1 MAAVTVSLSRPLYL
15 RGKSINQVRSCQ
27 SSLTRRS
34 RPCKWS
40 TKRGAAE
47 FSPCLRR
54 VPLAANMRSMTRTSR
69 DYGWPCCWIAGSCL
83 LFLWFAPAPSKA
95 ETRPASPRSTP
106 AKASSQD
113 DSLVLHAPK
122 DLALQPEGER
132 KARALLDY
140 VQALDL
146 QDDGESEKAL
156 AAFER
161 VLNIDPGEIDLATR
175 VAYLLTQ
182 QGDYP
187 RAIDILKDAVK
198 AQPKEPGPYLQLAY
212 IYAKYLK
219 KMDPAIE
226 YARQA
231 VALAPKQIDG
241 YQRLAEVQLTA
252 KNRKGALQ
260 TLDRATKVDTND
272 PSFWTQLGKL
282 YLALIVPSDKSP
294 DPVELQKVNVVIQK
308 AVALAPSDAS
318 VLKDAADYYAASQQ
332 VQEAI
337 PLYLRVLELQ
347 PNDANAREKLATSFI
362 LTNQRGKAIEML
374 QEIIQQ
380 HPEKYQPYEL
390 LGRVLEEDAKALGEA
405 KKFEEAKAVYFKAAA
420 SYEQSLLINASQ
432 PNGYL
437 HLAEIIL
444 TRLRDNERAVRL
456 LKDARRHFPGA
467 SQITYLLAIALRE
480 AKQSQASVA
489 LFEEAL
495 HESQAQGDDVANGR
509 FFFEYGAAAER
520 AGLYDKA
527 ADLFKKSVQFDPA
540 DAAEAYNYLGFMWA
554 DQNTHLD
561 EAEDYIKRALAADP
575 ENGAYLDSLGWLHFR
590 RGQYEQALAELLSAQ
605 QALKTDDPTVLEH
618 IGDTYSMLNQIPKA
632 LEYWQKALSLDQS
645 NNKLAAKIGAAKT
658 KDGLGTPQ
666 AVSPSK

>member
-1 MAAVTVSLSRPLYL
+1 
-15 RGKSINQVRSCQ
+15 
-27 SSLTRRS
+27 
-34 RPCKWS
+34 
-40 TKRGAAE
+40 
-47 FSPCLRR
+47 
-54 VPLAANMRSMTRTSR
+54 MTRTFR
-69 DYGWPCCWIAGSCL
+69 VYLRPRWWIAGGSFLCL
-83 LFLWFAPAPSKA
+83 SIAAARVLDEQRPSPAP
-95 ETRPASPRSTP
+95 RPAL
-106 AKASSQD
+106 AKLPGLD

-146 QDDGESEKAL
+146 QDDGETERAL

-175 VAYLLTQ
+175 VAFLLTQ

-219 KMDPAIE
+219 KMDPAIR
-226 YARQA
+226 YAEKA
-231 VALAPKQIDG
+231 VALAPKEIEG

-252 KNRKGALQ
+252 KNRKSALQ
-260 TLDRATKVDTND
+260 TLERATMVETND

-282 YLALIVPSDKSP
+282 YLALIAPSDHNPKP
-294 DPVELQKVNVVIQK
+294 EELQKVNAVIRK
-308 AVALAPSDAS
+308 ALALAPGDAS

-347 PNDANAREKLATSFI
+347 PNDSNAREKLATSFI

-390 LGRVLEEDAKALGEA
+390 LGRVLEEDAKALTEA
-405 KKFEEAKAVYFKAAA
+405 KKPEEAKAAYLKAAA
-420 SYEQSLLINASQ
+420 SYEQSLLINAAQ
-432 PNGYL
+432 PDGYL
-437 HLAEIIL
+437 HLAELLL
-444 TRLRDNERAVRL
+444 TKLRDNDRAVRL
-456 LKDARRHFPGA
+456 LQDARRHFPA
-467 SQITYLLAIALRE
+467 SAQVTYLLAVALRE
-480 AKQSQASVA
+480 AKQTQASVA
-489 LFEEAL
+489 TFEEAL
-495 HESQAQGDDVANGR
+495 HESEAQGQDVANGR

-527 ADLFKKSVQFDPA
+527 TELFKKSIQLDPA

-561 EAEDYIKRALAADP
+561 EAENYIKRALEADP

-590 RGQYEQALAELLSAQ
+590 RGQYEQALAELLSAA
-605 QALKTDDPTVLEH
+605 QALKADDSTVFEH
-618 IGDTYSMLNQIPKA
+618 IGDVYSMLNQIPKA
-632 LEYWQKALSLDQS
+632 LEYWQKSLVLDQT
-645 NNKLAAKIGAAKT
+645 NKKLAAKIEAAKT
-658 KDGLGTPQ
+658 K
-666 AVSPSK
+666 VSHGPPPSR